1 MKKPRRWRA
10 PGPLLAMFTRVTS
23 SAGYARNVYG
33 FAELAD
39 EIRSWAFRF
48 HTGLQK
54 ARPPRRLEE
63 ARLMRRPLVRA
74 WGATARAFRYP
85 AFFSGSAFRCELI
98 SSRSPASVSHVL
110 ARVA

>member
-1 MKKPRRWRA
+1 LKNTRFPDRVCRKCFVLEQRGRRA
-10 PGPLLAMFTRVTS
+10 
-23 SAGYARNVYG
+23 
-33 FAELAD
+33 
-39 EIRSWAFRF
+39 
-48 HTGLQK
+48 
-54 ARPPRRLEE
+54 RLEE

-74 WGATARAFRYP
+74 VGNHSLRVRYP